1 MADAKRSSIRVLML
15 PWLAHGHVSSF
26 LELAKKLSHRNFHI
40 YFCSTPVLINSI
52 QPILSHHQHDHD
64 HQNSYSNSIEPVE
77 LHLPFIPELPPHYH
91 TTKGLPPHLLPTLM
105 KAFNMTGTRANFSN
119 IVETVKPD
127 LIIYDFLS
135 SWLPELA
142 SSMNIPNIAFATVGA
157 AVFSSR
163 VHFSKKKGDEEF
175 PFPEICSHASKKMG
189 QGPPNISQDFRLF
202 YERSSKIVLVKSF
215 RELEGKY
222 IDFLSSFGQKVVPV
236 GPLVQE
242 PVHVSDSDGSDHIIN
257 WLNQKEISST
267 VYVSFGSECYPCK
280 EDMEEIAYGLEVSNV
295 NFIWVVRSPEG
306 EKMKLE
312 EAVLDDGYLGRIKDR
327 GMIVENWAPQTK
339 ILEHSSI
346 GGFVSHC
353 GWGSVMES
361 IISGVP
367 IIAVPMQFDQPMN
380 ARLAEASRVGMQ
392 VKRDNNG
399 RLCRENLSKVIREVV
414 LDKNGDDIRRK
425 TKEMS
430 HIISRKGDEDIDV
443 VVHELL
449 QVIGM

>member
-1 MADAKRSSIRVLML
+1 MADAKRRMRVLML
-15 PWLAHGHVSSF
+15 PWLAHGHVSPF
-26 LELAKKLSHRNFHI
+26 LELAKKLSHRNFYI

-52 QPILSHHQHDHD
+52 KPKLSHHHHRHD
-64 HQNSYSNSIEPVE
+64 HQNSYTNFIEPVE

-91 TTKGLPPHLLPTLM
+91 TTKGLPPHLSPTLT

-119 IVETVKPD
+119 IVENVKPD

-142 SSMNIPNIAFATVGA
+142 SSMNIPNIAFSTAGA
-157 AVFSSR
+157 AVFSFR
-163 VHFSKKKGDEEF
+163 LHFSKNGDEEF
-175 PFPEICSHASKKMG
+175 PFPEICSDALKKMG
-189 QGPPNISQDFRLF
+189 QAPPDIAQALRLF

-236 GPLVQE
+236 GPLVPE
-242 PVHVSDSDGSDHIIN
+242 PVPVSDGEGSDHIIN
-257 WLNQKEISST
+257 WLNKNEISST
-267 VYVSFGSECYPCK
+267 VYVSLGSECYPCK

-327 GMIVENWAPQTK
+327 GMIIENWAPQTK

-361 IISGVP
+361 ITSGVP
-367 IIAVPMQFDQPMN
+367 IIAVPMQSDQPVN
-380 ARLAEASRVGMQ
+380 ARFAEASRVGME

-414 LDKNGDDIRRK
+414 LDKNGEDIRRK
-425 TKEMS
+425 SIEMS
-430 HIISRKGDEDIDV
+430 QIISRKADEDIDV
-443 VVHELL
+443 VVQELL

>member
-1 MADAKRSSIRVLML
+1 MADAKRRSIRVLML

-26 LELAKKLSHRNFHI
+26 IELAKKLSHRNFHI

-52 QPILSHHQHDHD
+52 KPKLSHHHHHRDL
-64 HQNSYSNSIEPVE
+64 QNSYSNYIEPVE
-77 LHLPFIPELPPHYH
+77 LHLPFIPDLPPHYH
-91 TTKGLPPHLLPTLM
+91 TTKGLPPHLSPTLI

-127 LIIYDFLS
+127 LIIYDILS

-142 SSMNIPNIAFATVGA
+142 SSMNIPNIAFFTAGVA
-157 AVFSSR
+157 SFSFR

-175 PFPEICSHASKKMG
+175 PFPEICSDALKK
-189 QGPPNISQDFRLF
+189 I
-202 YERSSKIVLVKSF
+202 
-215 RELEGKY
+215 
-222 IDFLSSFGQKVVPV
+222 VVPV
-236 GPLVQE
+236 GPLVPE
-242 PVHVSDSDGSDHIIN
+242 PVRVSDSEGSDHIIN
-257 WLNQKEISST
+257 WLNKKEISST

-280 EDMEEIAYGLEVSNV
+280 EDMEEIAYGLEVSNM
-295 NFIWVVRSPEG
+295 NFIWVVRYPDG

-312 EAVLDDGYLGRIKDR
+312 EAVIDDAYLGRIKDR

-361 IISGVP
+361 ITSGVP
-367 IIAVPMQFDQPMN
+367 IIAVPMQFEQPVN
-380 ARLAEASRVGMQ
+380 ARFAEASGVGME

-425 TKEMS
+425 SKEMS
-430 HIISRKGDEDIDV
+430 HLISRKGDEDIDV
-443 VVHELL
+443 VVQELL

>member
-1 MADAKRSSIRVLML
+1 MADAKRSIRVLML
-15 PWLAHGHVSSF
+15 PWLAHGHVSPF

-52 QPILSHHQHDHD
+52 KPKLSHHHHDHD

-91 TTKGLPPHLLPTLM
+91 TTKGLPPHLGPTLR

-127 LIIYDFLS
+127 LIIYDIIS

-142 SSMNIPNIAFATVGA
+142 SSMNIPNIAFFVCGA
-157 AVFSSR
+157 PDFSFR
-163 VHFSKKKGDEEF
+163 VYFSKKKGDEEF
-175 PFPEICSHASKKMG
+175 PFPEICSDALKKIDQASPYIT
-189 QGPPNISQDFRLF
+189 QAVRLF

-215 RELEGKY
+215 QELDGKY
-222 IDFLSSFGQKVVPV
+222 IDLLSSFGQKVVPV
-236 GPLVQE
+236 GPLVPE
-242 PVHVSDSDGSDHIIN
+242 PVPVSDSEGSDHIIN
-257 WLNQKEISST
+257 WLNKKEISST

-306 EKMKLE
+306 VKMNLE
-312 EAVLDDGYLGRIKDR
+312 EAGIDDGYLGRIKDR

-361 IISGVP
+361 IASGVP
-367 IIAVPMQFDQPMN
+367 IIAVPVQYDQPVT
-380 ARLAEASRVGMQ
+380 ARFAEASGVGME

-425 TKEMS
+425 SKEMS
-430 HIISRKGDEDIDV
+430 HIISRKADEDIDV
-443 VVHELL
+443 VVQELL
-449 QVIGM
+449 QVIGL

>member
-1 MADAKRSSIRVLML
+1 MADAKRRSIRVLML
-15 PWLAHGHVSSF
+15 PWLAHGHVSPF

-52 QPILSHHQHDHD
+52 KPKLSHDHD
-64 HQNSYSNSIEPVE
+64 HQNSYSNSVEPVE

-91 TTKGLPPHLLPTLM
+91 TAKGLPPYLLPTLI

-127 LIIYDFLS
+127 LIIYDVLS

-142 SSMNIPNIAFATVGA
+142 SSMNIPNIAFVNSGA
-157 AVFSSR
+157 AVFSFS

-175 PFPEICSHASKKMG
+175 PFPEIYSDALKEAFQAAPDIAQALRS
-189 QGPPNISQDFRLF
+189 F
-202 YERSSKIVLVKSF
+202 YERSSKIVLV
-215 RELEGKY
+215 
-222 IDFLSSFGQKVVPV
+222 VPV
-236 GPLVQE
+236 GPLVPE
-242 PVHVSDSDGSDHIIN
+242 PVRVNDSESSDHIIN
-257 WLNQKEISST
+257 WLNKKEISST

-280 EDMEEIAYGLEVSNV
+280 EDMEEIAYGLEVSHM

-312 EAVLDDGYLGRIKDR
+312 EAVLDDGYFGRIKDR
-327 GMIVENWAPQTK
+327 GMIVENWAPQTE
-339 ILEHSSI
+339 ILNHSSI

-353 GWGSVMES
+353 GWGSIMES
-361 IISGVP
+361 ITSGVP
-367 IIAVPMQFDQPMN
+367 IIAVPMQFDQPVN
-380 ARLAEASRVGMQ
+380 ARFAEASRVGME

-399 RLCRENLSKVIREVV
+399 RLCRENLSKAIREVV

-425 TKEMS
+425 SKEMS
-430 HIISRKGDEDIDV
+430 HIISRKGDEEIDGV
-443 VVHELL
+443 VQELL

>member
-1 MADAKRSSIRVLML
+1 MADAKRRSIRVLML

-52 QPILSHHQHDHD
+52 KPKLSHH

-91 TTKGLPPHLLPTLM
+91 TRKGLPPHLSPTLT

-127 LIIYDFLS
+127 LIIYDILS
-135 SWLPELA
+135 SRLPELA
-142 SSMNIPNIAFATVGA
+142 ASLNIPNIAFATSGVA
-157 AVFSSR
+157 AFSLS
-163 VHFSKKKGDEEF
+163 VHSSKKKGDEEF
-175 PFPEICSHASKKMG
+175 PFPEFCSDALKKMC
-189 QGPPNISQDFRLF
+189 QASSDIDRTFRLF

-215 RELEGKY
+215 RELDGKY

-236 GPLVQE
+236 GPLVPE
-242 PVHVSDSDGSDHIIN
+242 PVRVNDSEGSDHIIN
-257 WLNQKEISST
+257 WLNKKEISST

-280 EDMEEIAYGLEVSNV
+280 EDMEEIAYGLEVSNM
-295 NFIWVVRSPEG
+295 NFIWVVRYPEG

-361 IISGVP
+361 ITSGVP
-367 IIAVPMQFDQPMN
+367 IIAVPMQFDQPVN
-380 ARLAEASRVGMQ
+380 ARLAEASRFGME

-414 LDKNGDDIRRK
+414 FDENGDDIRRK
-425 TKEMS
+425 SKEIS
-430 HIISRKGDEDIDV
+430 HIISRKADEDIDV
-443 VVHELL
+443 VVQELL